1 MKQRTYNQTTRSN
14 PSPWDEPGRQLVFS
28 PTAWLKLMFFL
39 HAGETEVGGFAITK
53 EDDPLYV
60 EDVLTLTQRTTV
72 ATIELEDMAVAD
84 HFDRCVDG
92 GLKPERFA
100 RLWWHTHPG
109 YSPNPSSTDEETFAR
124 VFGGCDWSIMFIV
137 SRTGRTYT
145 RLAFNAGPGG
155 FELLDTA
162 VYWSAWP
169 LFASQASEAS
179 LDLSQLRAEYEHNVH
194 PVVTLSTLDQLGL
207 AADLDS
213 QWIEFDRYRDE
224 WFEAFG
230 HPMAVREEV
239 LP

>member
-1 MKQRTYNQTTRSN
+1 MKQRTYNNPSRSN
-14 PSPWDEPGRQLVFS
+14 PSPWSESTRQLVFS

-39 HAGETEVGGFAITK
+39 HAGDTEVGGFAVTA
-53 EDDPLYV
+53 EEDPLYV
-60 EDVLTLTQRTTV
+60 QDVLTLSQRTTV
-72 ATIELEDMAVAD
+72 APIELEDSAVAD

-109 YSPNPSSTDEETFAR
+109 HSPNPSCTDEETFAR

-162 VYWSAWP
+162 VDWSAWP
-169 LFASQASEAS
+169 VFASQASEAS
-179 LDLSQLRAEYEHNVH
+179 LDLNQLRAEYESNVH
-194 PVVTLSTLDQLGL
+194 PIVTLPPVDHLAL

-213 QWIEFDRYRDE
+213 QWAEFDRFGDA
-224 WFEAFG
+224 WLEAFG
-230 HPMAVREEV
+230 HPMPGDEV